1 LQRRSAEAE
10 AEVLG
15 TSPATHWIGARTTW
29 GRRSVADP
37 VEAQTAASKGNG
49 GPAPADRGAG
59 SRLAVTRALEPR
71 LFTRLRAR
79 RQIAATREIPAPR
92 ETIFGFLATLEN
104 HAALARGSVELLS
117 LECRAGTA
125 SEAVVR
131 LRGPLAIRRTAST
144 AITGT
149 RAPESISGRAWI
161 GPRTRVFV
169 SWQIE
174 SAAHGS
180 TVSVGAIVETAGLR
194 DRLLL
199 AFGGRWWLRQRFA
212 TALSCLSHRIA
223 PTPAFV
229 SGGDSALS
237 VIRCAPPGKEIR

>member
-1 LQRRSAEAE
+1 
-10 AEVLG
+10 VLA
-15 TSPATHWIGARTTW
+15 TSPATRWIGARTTW
-29 GRRSVADP
+29 RRRSVADP
-37 VEAQTAASKGNG
+37 VEAQTAATRGNG
-49 GPAPADRGAG
+49 GPAPADWGTG
-59 SRLAVTRALEPR
+59 SRLAVTRALEPQ
-71 LFTRLRAR
+71 LLTRLGGR
-79 RQIAATREIPAPR
+79 REIAATREIPAPR

-117 LECRAGTA
+117 LECRDGTA
-125 SEAVVR
+125 SKAVVR

-161 GPRTRVFV
+161 GPRTRAFV

-174 SAAHGS
+174 STPRGS

-199 AFGGRWWLRQRFA
+199 AFGGRWWLRRRLA
-212 TALSCLSHRIA
+212 SALSCLSHRIA
-223 PTPAFV
+223 VTPAFV

-237 VIRCAPPGKEIR
+237 AIRCAQPGKEIR